1 MELPM
6 KRLGAALILTA
17 LLAFAA
23 AGCGGSDPSATED
36 WAGDVCSAVSDWQD
50 QIEKSAADIRE
61 QLQSP
66 GVDTL
71 EAIKNEITEAAD
83 ASIDLSENLKS
94 LEPPDTE
101 AGDQAQQELEA
112 LGDQVDKTVDKTRET
127 IEGLPENASLTEVAE
142 AVAPLLPSIQALATN
157 VSGSITSLKE
167 RSSELKESFDKA
179 DSCEKFR

>member
-6 KRLGAALILTA
+6 KRLGAAVILTA

-23 AGCGGSDPSATED
+23 AGCGGGETSATED
-36 WAGDVCSAVSDWQD
+36 WAGDVCSAVGDWQD
-50 QIEKSAADIRE
+50 QIEQSATDIRE

-71 EAIKNEITEAAD
+71 EAIKDEITEAAD

-94 LEPPDTE
+94 LKPPDTE
-101 AGDQAQQELEA
+101 SGEQVQQQVNKLA
-112 LGDQVDKTVDKTRET
+112 DQVDETVDKTRET
-127 IEGLPENASLTEVAE
+127 IEGLPDNASLTEVAQ
-142 AVAPLLPSIQALATN
+142 AVAPLLPSIQSLITN
-157 VSGSITSLKE
+157 VSASLTSVQE
-167 RSSELKESFDKA
+167 RGSELKEAFDKA

>member
-1 MELPM
+1 M

-23 AGCGGSDPSATED
+23 AGCGGSGPSASEE

-112 LGDQVDKTVDKTRET
+112 LGDQVDMTVDKTRET

-157 VSGSITSLKE
+157 VSATVGSVKE
-167 RSSELKESFDKA
+167 RSSELKEGFDKA

>member
-1 MELPM
+1 MGLPM

-23 AGCGGSDPSATED
+23 AGCGGSEPSATED

-157 VSGSITSLKE
+157 VSVTVGSVKE
-167 RSSELKESFDKA
+167 RSSELKEGFDKA

>member
-1 MELPM
+1 MELAM
-6 KRLGAALILTA
+6 KRLGAALVLTA

-23 AGCGGSDPSATED
+23 AGCGGSEPSATED
-36 WAGDVCSAVSDWQD
+36 WAGGVCSAVSDWQD

-112 LGDQVDKTVDKTRET
+112 LGDQVDQTVDKTRET

-157 VSGSITSLKE
+157 VSVTIGSVKE
-167 RSSELKESFDKA
+167 RSSELKEGFDKA

>member
-6 KRLGAALILTA
+6 KRLGAAVILTA

-23 AGCGGSDPSATED
+23 AGCGGSETSATED
-36 WAGDVCSAVSDWQD
+36 WAGDVCSAVNDWQD
-50 QIEKSAADIRE
+50 QIEQSATDIRE

-71 EAIKNEITEAAD
+71 EAIKDEITEAAD

-94 LEPPDTE
+94 LKPPDTE
-101 AGDQAQQELEA
+101 AGDRVQQEVDELA
-112 LGDQVDKTVDKTRET
+112 DQVDKTVDKTRET
-127 IEGLPENASLTEVAE
+127 IEGLPDNASLTEVAQ
-142 AVAPLLPSIQALATN
+142 AVAPLLPSIQALVAN
-157 VSGSITSLKE
+157 VSASITGLQE
-167 RSSELKESFDKA
+167 RGSELKEAFDKA